1 MNLPSTECLFSRS
14 QIAIDLN
21 MPLHIVQR
29 VKQTWRELGMV
40 CRDRH
45 GKGWSGLL
53 SPEQTKFFIALLEH
67 SLDMYL
73 DEAQEQLLY
82 QHGIWISLAALSRT
96 LRRLGYSSKK
106 LSRAASEWG
115 MKGLKV
121 HKQCDF
127 VQGTC
132 YSLLPVLMIDGLIY
146 SHVKIGGY
154 NGEEFTQW
162 LEGLFGVINP
172 YPGPHSVLVLD
183 NCCIYHVPGVEEMC
197 EKQGIKLIYL
207 PLYCPYLNS
216 VEESFSFVKSY
227 IHCHGHKFRD
237 IMETGDPIDPFLFLY
252 NTLDQITPIMARG
265 WFRHSEYI

>member
-1 MNLPSTECLFSRS
+1 MPCKKRIYPLQNAFSPDLKCQVIHQAFTLGKSST

-106 LSRAASEWG
+106 LSQAASE
-115 MKGLKV
+115 
-121 HKQCDF
+121 
-127 VQGTC
+127 
-132 YSLLPVLMIDGLIY
+132 
-146 SHVKIGGY
+146 
-154 NGEEFTQW
+154 
-162 LEGLFGVINP
+162 
-172 YPGPHSVLVLD
+172 
-183 NCCIYHVPGVEEMC
+183 CCE
-197 EKQGIKLIYL
+197 
-207 PLYCPYLNS
+207 
-216 VEESFSFVKSY
+216 
-227 IHCHGHKFRD
+227 D
-237 IMETGDPIDPFLFLY
+237 
-252 NTLDQITPIMARG
+252 
-265 WFRHSEYI
+265 